1 MSSESDC
8 SSFCSTCSESHK
20 ESNGSCL
27 SDESSLNDSD
37 IEWTQHLV
45 NHSNEDLFYLKL
57 LDKNPKL
64 NESQTHN
71 NSHQLSNS
79 NDNKLNTNDR

>member
-37 IEWTQHLV
+37 VEWTQHFA

-57 LDKNPKL
+57 LDKNT
-64 NESQTHN
+64 NESLTHN